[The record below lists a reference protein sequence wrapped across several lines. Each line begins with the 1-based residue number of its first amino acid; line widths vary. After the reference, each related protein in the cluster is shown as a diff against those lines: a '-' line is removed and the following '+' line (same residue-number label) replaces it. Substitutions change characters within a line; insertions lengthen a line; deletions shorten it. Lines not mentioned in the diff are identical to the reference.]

1 MARAGG
7 KWSDLARRIVSAA
20 VLVAVGVALALS
32 QGIWLAG
39 AMAAIIAI
47 TFWELARLTAW
58 HHPELHAAPLGAARP
73 VALAVLAGL
82 ALFVALTWFDRW
94 SIMVLA
100 LPILVG
106 LPGAARPD
114 RPIYAAFGV
123 AILLVG
129 YGLVSMREAFG
140 LPFVLWLMGIVIT
153 SDIAGYFAGK
163 MIGGPKFWPRLSPK
177 KTWSGTVA
185 GWVGAALV
193 GALIWATGHGDAALI
208 WISPLVAFAGQLGD
222 IAESW
227 LKRRAG
233 VKDSSNLIPGHGGF
247 MDRFDAICGATLAV
261 MVIGLFTALPAVI

>member
-106 LPGAARPD
+106 LPGAARPPAHLCGLWGGD
-114 RPIYAAFGV
+114 PAGRLWPCQHARGLWPALCAV
-123 AILLVG
+123 A
-129 YGLVSMREAFG
+129 
-140 LPFVLWLMGIVIT
+140 
-153 SDIAGYFAGK
+153 D
-163 MIGGPKFWPRLSPK
+163 
-177 KTWSGTVA
+177 
-185 GWVGAALV
+185 
-193 GALIWATGHGDAALI
+193 GHCHHL
-208 WISPLVAFAGQLGD
+208 
-222 IAESW
+222 
-227 LKRRAG
+227 
-233 VKDSSNLIPGHGGF
+233 
-247 MDRFDAICGATLAV
+247 
-261 MVIGLFTALPAVI
+261 